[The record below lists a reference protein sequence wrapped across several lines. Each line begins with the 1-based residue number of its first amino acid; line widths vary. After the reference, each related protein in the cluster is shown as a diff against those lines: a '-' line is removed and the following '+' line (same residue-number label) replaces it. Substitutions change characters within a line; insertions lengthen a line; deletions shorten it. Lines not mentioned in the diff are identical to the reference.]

1 MDRAHRRRRLYRL
14 GRVDVVIF
22 EAVMSRLLGATNSRV
37 RLNVI
42 ATDFSLTPDVSFWGE
57 AEVGRAAEPSAS
69 VENDPGADLHRLR
82 PSLPHRL
89 VQPED
94 RRALI
99 LPEAPP
105 CASHR

>member
-57 AEVGRAAEPSAS
+57 AEVGRAAEPCAS
-69 VENDPGADLHRLR
+69 VENDPERTPGVAFA
-82 PSLPHRL
+82 SLFCSGRK
-89 VQPED
+89 
-94 RRALI
+94 
-99 LPEAPP
+99 
-105 CASHR
+105 